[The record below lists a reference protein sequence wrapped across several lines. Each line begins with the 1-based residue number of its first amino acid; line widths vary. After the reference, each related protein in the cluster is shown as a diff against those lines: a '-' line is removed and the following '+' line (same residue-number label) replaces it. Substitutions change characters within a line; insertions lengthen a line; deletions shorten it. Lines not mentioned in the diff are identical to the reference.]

1 MQNTSQPPL
10 EPESV
15 PRHPTPFLP
24 VVLGPKAV
32 PKGVSSSPVVSPRS
46 VHLWGQH
53 LHCLA
58 AASFLS
64 WGQVRHQ
71 ITAASRVRGSICR
84 GGGGGAGVQDC
95 SWLWRGWIFLACTSV
110 CCSQSKRRSTV
121 WDISAAWRCSI
132 WAAAGAQVNTPCKPA
147 PTQASKGKARTP
159 SRSRH
164 LLGPLN
170 ASLPTPKTVCEG
182 NAKEGRDS
190 HPPFKSLASKSCAL
204 WELGTSSLPASLG

>member
-84 GGGGGAGVQDC
+84 GGGAGRGSKTAHGSGAGEY
-95 SWLWRGWIFLACTSV
+95 SWPARLCAALRAREGA
-110 CCSQSKRRSTV
+110 QSGTLV
-121 WDISAAWRCSI
+121 LHGDAASGLLLVHRWTPRASLHPPRQ
-132 WAAAGAQVNTPCKPA
+132 ARARQGPQAGAGICWVPWMLHYQPPKQCVRGMQKRAETP
-147 PTQASKGKARTP
+147 TL
-159 SRSRH
+159 H
-164 LLGPLN
+164 LNLWLQSP
-170 ASLPTPKTVCEG
+170 VHCG
-182 NAKEGRDS
+182 NLE
-190 HPPFKSLASKSCAL
+190 
-204 WELGTSSLPASLG
+204 LPACQPV